1 MSLSGLDFKHNYNN
15 QEDDI
20 IRDFMLPSLKEAVRY
35 DRAVGFFSSSS
46 LMSISIGIKKLVEN
60 GGHIRLVCSP
70 RLSKEDIEAI
80 KSGYD
85 EREVIENALERNF
98 TPPKDYFEEERLNIL
113 SHLIAD
119 GILDI
124 KIAYVKSDSPNS
136 LYHVKMG
143 VIYDENANYVAF
155 NGSMNDSK
163 NAFYENEETIDVFS
177 SLNEGYSWAF
187 DKKKYFDSLWNQQSP
202 TYVMDFPDALQLRLS
217 QYHKQLM
224 DLTIDEKELK
234 EKRKPHKKINSPCLP
249 VYIKIRDYQENAYQ
263 NWKKNNYR
271 GIYDM
276 ATGTGKTYTALYS
289 IANLLHEKN
298 DRLAIVICCPYQHL
312 VVQWAED
319 LENFGF
325 DYIMGFTGSS
335 QKKWKEK
342 LEELIFD
349 YNHKYKK
356 YLCFITTNASFA
368 TKSVQDKLSK
378 IKENLLIVIDEAH
391 NFGTNRLVSL
401 LDDRFEYRLA
411 LSATLERHN
420 DLAGTEKLY
429 DFFGQ
434 KCIEYTL
441 EMAIDAGMLCK
452 YYYYPII
459 VNLNEEELEDY
470 NKLSEELTKYIIK
483 HPDGSVEYTKK
494 AEMLLIKRSRIV
506 AGAKMKLDKLA
517 EIIKDFKHDNHLLIY
532 CGATTV
538 VDNDYKEGVPSDE
551 EERQIDAVSK
561 ILNNE
566 GIISSQFTS
575 KEDTRQRELL
585 KREFDSGKSMQALVA
600 IRCLDEGVNIPSI
613 DKAIIL
619 ASSTN
624 PKEYIQRR
632 GRVLRTYSGKSFA
645 IIYDFVTLPRNLNDI
660 TAMTD
665 LTYDIGLI
673 KRELTRVKDFASLSL
688 NEYQSE
694 KIIDEIEGVYGSI
707 NGGEYD

>member
-1 MSLSGLDFKHNYNN
+1 MSLNGLDFKHNYNN

-85 EREVIENALERNF
+85 EREVIENALERDF

-155 NGSMNDSK
+155 NGSMNDSE

-234 EKRKPHKKINSPCLP
+234 EKRKPQKKINSPCLP

-263 NWKKNNYR
+263 HWKKNNYR

-325 DYIMGFTGSS
+325 EYIMGFTGSS

-459 VNLNEEELEDY
+459 VNLDEKELEDY

-575 KEDTRQRELL
+575 KEDSRQRELL

-694 KIIDEIEGVYGSI
+694 KIIDEIEGVY
-707 NGGEYD
+707 

>member
-60 GGHIRLVCSP
+60 DGHIRLVCSP

-85 EREVIENALERNF
+85 EREVIENALERDF
-98 TPPKDYFEEERLNIL
+98 IPPKDYFEEERLNIL

-155 NGSMNDSK
+155 NGSMNDSE

-217 QYHKQLM
+217 QYHKRLM

-234 EKRKPHKKINSPCLP
+234 EKRKPQKKINSPCLP

-459 VNLNEEELEDY
+459 VNLNEKELKDY

-575 KEDTRQRELL
+575 KEDSRQRELL

-632 GRVLRTYSGKSFA
+632 GRVLRTNSGKSFA